1 MEKIQNLGNL
11 GDLVVVKPGYAR
23 NFLVPYGKAVWA
35 TDEAR
40 VKVDERRIELAKL
53 EEERLDVARAKS
65 DIIPSEL
72 LVTRKAGEEGK
83 LYGSVTALDLAE
95 ILNAR
100 GIAVGRSEIT
110 LPQGPIKE
118 IGEVNQNFF

>member
-1 MEKIQNLGNL
+1 M
-11 GDLVVVKPGYAR
+11 
-23 NFLVPYGKAVWA
+23 
-35 TDEAR
+35 
-40 VKVDERRIELAKL
+40 

-118 IGEVNQNFF
+118 IGEVTVDILLHPEIRCTILVKVIEEA